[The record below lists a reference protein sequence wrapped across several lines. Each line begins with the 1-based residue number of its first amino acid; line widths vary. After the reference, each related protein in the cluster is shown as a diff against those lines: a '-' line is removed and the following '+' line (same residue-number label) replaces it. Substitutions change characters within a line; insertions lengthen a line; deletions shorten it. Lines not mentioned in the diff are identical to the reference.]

1 VSVWHSF
8 DHSTQVRN
16 MQKSETAMNSRGLEY
31 VVTQIV
37 FSADGMY
44 LAVADGDNA
53 VYVYDIDRYIHIYNE
68 LIYYS
73 FYVYVECL

>member
-1 VSVWHSF
+1 
-8 DHSTQVRN
+8 
-16 MQKSETAMNSRGLEY
+16 MQKNDSDKNSRGLEY

-53 VYVYDIDRYIHIYNE
+53 VYVYDIDRYGLIIY
-68 LIYYS
+68 LLF
-73 FYVYVECL
+73 FYVYVYDTYVYFLSISSSYTFDT